1 MGIRY
6 LFEHFRALRGFIQN
20 KGNSKYFGFFSVVF
34 CVLVSFLVI
43 FINSFFFNG
52 DFEVQRFEKGG
63 VMDVVQ
69 DPTISGSVVW
79 GYSQTESK
87 EPQNESFVS
96 GSSQP
101 STNIGTARD
110 GIKTYKVQK
119 GETLRG
125 IASKFSL
132 SLETI
137 KLSNPQIKKE
147 VKRGDIITILPTNGL
162 LYSVK
167 PSDSIVSIS
176 EKYEVSQSL
185 IKQFNPTYI
194 SIFSEGAG
202 IIFLPY
208 ATAKE
213 KDVLVK
219 NLPDVGNFFS
229 LPAVGWN
236 WGELHKDNA
245 VDIANK
251 CGTEVVASADGV
263 VIKDEVFGDGSSGW
277 NGGYGVFALLEHTN
291 GTKTRYAHL
300 EKSFVDIGDVVSRG
314 QKIGVM
320 GSTGNA
326 ESVNGCHVHFE
337 IVSAKNPFILR

>member
-1 MGIRY
+1 M
-6 LFEHFRALRGFIQN
+6 LRGFILKN
-20 KGNSKYFGFFSVVF
+20 KNSQYLGLFSVIF
-34 CVLVSFLVI
+34 CVLVSFSAI
-43 FINSFFFNG
+43 FIDSLFFNK
-52 DFEVQRFEKGG
+52 DFEIQRFEKGG
-63 VMDVVQ
+63 IMEVVQ
-69 DPTISGSVVW
+69 DPTVSGSVVW
-79 GYSQTESK
+79 GYSQTEGA
-87 EPQNESFVS
+87 EFQTESFVS
-96 GSSQP
+96 GSGQA

-119 GETLRG
+119 RETLRG

-132 SLETI
+132 SLETV
-137 KLSNPQIKKE
+137 KLANPQIKKE
-147 VKRGDIITILPTNGL
+147 VKRGDVITILPINGL

-167 PSDSIVSIS
+167 PSDSIVSVS

-194 SIFSEGAG
+194 TIFSEGTG
-202 IIFLPY
+202 TIFLPY
-208 ATAKE
+208 ATTNE
-213 KDVLVK
+213 KDTTVK

-251 CGTEVVASADGV
+251 CGTDVVASADGV
-263 VIKDEVFGDGSSGW
+263 VVKDEVFGDGSSGW
-277 NGGYGVFALLEHTN
+277 NGGYGVFVLLEHTN

-300 EKSFVDIGDVVSRG
+300 EESIVDIGDVVSRG
-314 QKIGVM
+314 QKIGMM

-337 IVSAKNPFILR
+337 ITGAKNPFILR

>member
-87 EPQNESFVS
+87 ESQNESFVS
-96 GSSQP
+96 GTSQP

-147 VKRGDIITILPTNGL
+147 VKRGDIITILPINGL

-202 IIFLPY
+202 TIFLPY
-208 ATAKE
+208 ATTKE

-263 VIKDEVFGDGSSGW
+263 VIKDEMFGDGSSGW
-277 NGGYGVFALLEHTN
+277 NGGYGVFVLLEHTN

-337 IVSAKNPFILR
+337 IVGAKNPFILR